1 MLANDNER
9 RSTKEETSV
18 NERENGGRKN
28 EGCRENKG
36 LQERQA
42 PIGSRK
48 RGGSKPRMCIRSAC
62 SDPVCV
68 CVPIERSEDC
78 LC

>member
-1 MLANDNER
+1 MITRER
-9 RSTKEETSV
+9 RSTKEEASV
-18 NERENGGRKN
+18 NEEGTTVEN

-48 RGGSKPRMCIRSAC
+48 RGVANRGCVYGLRAAIPF
-62 SDPVCV
+62 V
-68 CVPIERSEDC
+68 CVPIELFKDC